1 MIKLP
6 SFGKKEEFPDQFFVL
21 DLGGKI
27 FKAFVLDYSGG
38 TISHLGSRKI
48 PRSDNPEEDLKISV
62 QELRRDF
69 PEAKPSAVVGVS
81 GPHTSAFTTVVRS
94 STNRDIDELAIH
106 ARSAAL
112 EDAQEELRRG
122 LGDPKLSVTEI
133 EAEILE
139 VKEMDKLEVYI
150 FASFADGSYLGE
162 LARLVKSSGLS
173 LWGFSSLPFNLISK
187 LSEEEEDLNALVFD
201 IGGSKTEIS
210 LAFGGQ
216 LMDTKSFFWDFR
228 ESGNPTAFLD
238 LWLNAVS
245 TALSSFQGV
254 ENFPAK
260 IFLTGGA
267 ASFPELLEVVSSYPW
282 SKDHPFEVAPEVV
295 ILEEDKL
302 SLSLGLVAKRVREE
316 GSDE

>member
-6 SFGKKEEFPDQFFVL
+6 SLRKKEEFPDQFFAL

-27 FKAFVLDYSGG
+27 FKVFVLDYSGG
-38 TISHLGSRKI
+38 SVSPLGSRKI
-48 PRSDNPEEDLKISV
+48 PRTDTAEEDLKEAV
-62 QELRRDF
+62 EELKHDF
-69 PEAKPSAVVGVS
+69 PEAKPLAVVGVS
-81 GPHTSAFTTVVRS
+81 GPHTLAFTTVVRS
-94 STNRDIDELAIH
+94 STDRDVEELAVH
-106 ARSAAL
+106 ARGAAL
-112 EDAQEELRRG
+112 EDAQKELREG

-139 VKEMDKLEVYI
+139 VKEVDKLEVYI
-150 FASFADGSYLGE
+150 FSSFADGSYLGQ
-162 LARLVKSSGLS
+162 LANLVKNAGLS
-173 LWGFSSLPFNLISK
+173 LWGFSSLTFNLVSK
-187 LSEEEEDLNALVFD
+187 LSEDEELNALIFD

-216 LMDTKSFFWDFR
+216 LMDTKSFFWDFK
-228 ESGNPTAFLD
+228 ENGNPTAFLD

-245 TALSSFQGV
+245 SALSAFEGV
-254 ENFPAK
+254 ETFPPK

-267 ASFPELLEVVSSYPW
+267 AAFSGLLEVLSSYPW

-295 ILEEDKL
+295 TLEEEKL
-302 SLSLGLVAKRVREE
+302 PLSLGQVAKRVKEE